1 MYCIDIYIQNV
12 CQYIILYGCKTKH
25 SPAGSI
31 SLLLN
36 HIILSAFTMASLPET
51 ATRDAESKDTDT
63 CEGTP
68 TDLYGD
74 DCFYI
79 RMSHYRNVL
88 SRPGVPF
95 PYLDYEFEED
105 SAHES
110 DTDKNNGEG
119 DDATS
124 SSSSTAT
131 TCNTKSDS
139 ESSNHSDLHH
149 GGYNSNNIATS
160 TADDE
165 MDSDDDYDHDHDH
178 NDGNMD
184 HQPDFHPDD
193 QFSLGEQSTT
203 TGGHCTSDEDGNDIG
218 STSTHEESSNDLHES
233 CIESET
239 DLIRPLKKR
248 RQDDD

>member
-1 MYCIDIYIQNV
+1 MYNINIYIHNV
-12 CQYIILYGCKTKH
+12 CQSILLYECKTKH

-36 HIILSAFTMASLPET
+36 HIIVSAFTMASLPET
-51 ATRDAESKDTDT
+51 ATRDAESNDTDT
-63 CEGTP
+63 NEGTP
-68 TDLYGD
+68 TEFYGD

-110 DTDKNNGEG
+110 DTEKNNNEG
-119 DDATS
+119 YATTS

-131 TCNTKSDS
+131 TCNTKADS
-139 ESSNHSDLHH
+139 ESSSHDDLHH
-149 GGYNSNNIATS
+149 GNSNNIETS

-165 MDSDDDYDHDHDH
+165 IDSDDDYDHDHAH
-178 NDGNMD
+178 NDGNMT
-184 HQPDFHPDD
+184 FSDD

-203 TGGHCTSDEDGNDIG
+203 TGGHSNSDEDENEIG

-233 CIESET
+233 CTESET
-239 DLIRPLKKR
+239 DLIRPLRKR